1 MKRKLIVIGND
12 KVKLFLNDLYFS
24 FPFDTLLCVFTCLL
38 CAPAWSDHLPPGR
51 KKGSVRSEQD
61 DLSSPHWH
69 APKNKKHLQA
79 TQGGENLLPAGLQHV
94 KEKQAIF
101 DSDVWRPK
109 EGPFVV
115 RSGKGA
121 KKRLAKCL
129 PHLHRFIEFGLG
141 KLCHR
146 AEQWSGKKKWMSR
159 DAFKTFKND
168 LYMKHRTEF
177 LKSIRIERQV
187 HQVPAELVY
196 FQYNQ
201 SICSKLQNWSCR

>member
-1 MKRKLIVIGND
+1 MIKSNCFWMIYIFLFHLIHFFACLRACCVHLLE
-12 KVKLFLNDLYFS
+12 VTTFLREGRRGLSVQNRM
-24 FPFDTLLCVFTCLL
+24 TCQVHTDMHQKTKSI
-38 CAPAWSDHLPPGR
+38 CRRH
-51 KKGSVRSEQD
+51 
-61 DLSSPHWH
+61 
-69 APKNKKHLQA
+69 
-79 TQGGENLLPAGLQHV
+79 QGVNLLPAGLQHV

-168 LYMKHRTEF
+168 LYMKHRTEV